1 MDKKVEQNQEAKLQI
16 ILYAAFDAFMKFGV
30 KRTSMA
36 DIAEGAEMSRA
47 ALYLHFKNKNDILRS
62 LIETY
67 YAQSCADVSE
77 ALSAEAAVPDQLKAG
92 FLAQSGESFRA
103 LLDSPHG
110 AEFMEAKSSA
120 QQSVA
125 DGNAA
130 LIEVYA
136 TWLQRQAEA
145 GRLEFASIDPD
156 ARSLAA
162 TMMRALEG
170 LKSDA
175 PRYEE
180 YARRRDQM
188 ALLFGRALQC

>member
-77 ALSAEAAVPDQLKAG
+77 ALSTEAAIPDQLKAG
-92 FLAQSGESFRA
+92 FLAPCGEAFRA

>member
-62 LIETY
+62 LIESY
-67 YAQSCADVSE
+67 YAQSCADVAQ
-77 ALSAEAAVPDQLKAG
+77 ALSTEAAIPEQLKAG
-92 FLAQSGESFRA
+92 FLAQSGDAFRA

-130 LIEVYA
+130 LAEVYA
-136 TWLQRQAEA
+136 SWMQRQSDA

-156 ARSLAA
+156 ALSLAA

-170 LKSDA
+170 LKSDT
-175 PRYEE
+175 PSYEE
-180 YARRRDQM
+180 YARRRDQI
-188 ALLFGRALQC
+188 ALLFGKALQR